1 MTNSSPCTQ
10 SPDPV
15 PSCRLRL
22 NGTTSEQNL
31 LADLITESIDIY
43 GQDVY
48 YIPRSL
54 VKEDTLF
61 TEDTMSSFN
70 GSYLIRAYCNTVDGW
85 EGQGDLL
92 SKFGIRIED
101 KTTFIVSRRRFA
113 SSVDGTPQIGFEVAG
128 IMNYQGQATVAQNSV
143 SVGLGNPEWGPA
155 IQANPSNY
163 EIIFNGGL
171 TATIV
176 TATGTASPGAQWTF
190 TGIWPANNTGAPVTI
205 HSKDYTPAFIG
216 ADLIVDGRPNEGD
229 LIWTPWASD
238 LYQITFVEHEKP
250 FYQLGKG
257 YVWEIKCELFQYS
270 HEDLN
275 SGITDVDEIENE
287 EGYTLDLTVASGG
300 TGNFTVGETI
310 FGKSN
315 DATAYYTHQAYN
327 AGFTISNPGKGYNP
341 SSPPSVIFAAPP
353 EGGTQAT
360 GTVNVNS
367 SGQVTGITWITV
379 GSGYITAPSITISR
393 SPIAVSGEVVSWN
406 STTRKLIL
414 NNLSGGFKDN
424 EVVKGVTSSAQW
436 TINILDSYNL
446 GEIEGAQNKY
456 FEVQG
461 DIILDFTEKNPFGN
475 IGNLGDTF

>member
-10 SPDPV
+10 SPNPV

-43 GQDVY
+43 GQDVF

-61 TEDTMSSFN
+61 TEDTMSSFT
-70 GSYLIRAYCNTVDGW
+70 GSYSIRAYCNTVDGW

-101 KTTFIVSRRRFA
+101 KTTFIVSRRRFQSA
-113 SSVDGTPQIGFEVAG
+113 VDA
-128 IMNYQGQATVAQNSV
+128 A
-143 SVGLGNPEWGPA
+143 
-155 IQANPSNY
+155 
-163 EIIFNGGL
+163 
-171 TATIV
+171 
-176 TATGTASPGAQWTF
+176 
-190 TGIWPANNTGAPVTI
+190 
-205 HSKDYTPAFIG
+205 

-275 SGITDVDEIENE
+275 SGIQEVDDIENE
-287 EGYTLDLTVASGG
+287 EAYTLDLTFAAGG

-315 DATAYYTHQAYN
+315 DALVQYTHQAYN
-327 AGFTISNPGKGYNP
+327 AGFTIINAGKGYNP
-341 SSPPSVIFAAPP
+341 SSPPSIIFVAPP
-353 EGGTQAT
+353 AGGTQASA
-360 GTVNVNS
+360 TVNVNS
-367 SGQVTGITWITV
+367 SGQVTGITWIDV
-379 GSGYITAPSITISR
+379 GSGYITAPSFTISR
-393 SPIAVSGEVVSWN
+393 SPIAVSGEVISWN
-406 STTRKLIL
+406 STTRKLRL
-414 NNLSGGFKDN
+414 NNLSGAFKDN
-424 EVVKGVTSSAQW
+424 EVVRGVTSSAQW